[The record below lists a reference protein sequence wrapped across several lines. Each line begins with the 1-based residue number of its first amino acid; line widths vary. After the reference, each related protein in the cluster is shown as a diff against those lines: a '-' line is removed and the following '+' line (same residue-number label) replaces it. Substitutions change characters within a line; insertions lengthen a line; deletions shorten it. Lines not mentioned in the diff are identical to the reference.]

1 MPYTECLCLYSFDK
15 GTGLEKKKIKMFIQV
30 ASLSWNTDLS
40 LQIFPVMIF
49 KKIYFI
55 ATGITEQE
63 MDIFGEEGHDW

>member
-1 MPYTECLCLYSFDK
+1 
-15 GTGLEKKKIKMFIQV
+15 
-30 ASLSWNTDLS
+30 
-40 LQIFPVMIF
+40 VMIF